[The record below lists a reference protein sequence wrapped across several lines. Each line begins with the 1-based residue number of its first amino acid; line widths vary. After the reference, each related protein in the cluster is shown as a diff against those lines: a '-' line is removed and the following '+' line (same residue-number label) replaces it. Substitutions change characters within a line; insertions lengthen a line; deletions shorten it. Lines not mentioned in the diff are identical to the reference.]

1 MNELETKAF
10 RLVYN
15 FYAKWRDIMIE
26 TQAQWDQFAE
36 DVGQLGRDLDIDHN
50 QLGFNLMEAV
60 LDYLNFLYQDG
71 KKPMPSG
78 YFGRDDI

>member
-1 MNELETKAF
+1 MNELEMKAF
-10 RLVYN
+10 RLVCD

-50 QLGFNLMEAV
+50 PLGWHLMEAA
-60 LDYLNFLYQDG
+60 LETFNDLYHGG
-71 KKPMPSG
+71 KIPVPAG

>member
-50 QLGFNLMEAV
+50 PLGWHLMEAV
-60 LDYLNFLYQDG
+60 LETFNDLYHGG
-71 KKPMPSG
+71 KIPVPAG

>member
-1 MNELETKAF
+1 MNEMENKAF
-10 RLVYN
+10 RLVYA
-15 FYAKWRDIMIE
+15 FLEKWRVTVIDTDE
-26 TQAQWDQFAE
+26 QWQQLGA

-50 QLGFNLMEAV
+50 QLGFNMMEAA

-71 KKPMPSG
+71 MKPMPAG

>member
-26 TQAQWDQFAE
+26 TQSQWDQFAE
-36 DVGQLGRDLDIDHN
+36 DVGQLGRDMDIDHN
-50 QLGFNLMEAV
+50 PLGWHLMEAV
-60 LDYLNFLYQDG
+60 LATFNDLYQGG
-71 KKPMPSG
+71 KIPVPSG